1 MERINR
7 ISLHSPSSAPKTI
20 EKKPEG
26 DHNMHSLQEK
36 SEEFCA
42 KFALLNADVP

>member
-1 MERINR
+1 MERINH
-7 ISLHSPSSAPKTI
+7 ISLPSPTSTPKTI
-20 EKKPEG
+20 EKVAEG

-42 KFALLNADVP
+42 KFALLDADVP